1 MTTQPPNIRH
11 AIAALT
17 HAVSSQDPTGRDYLK
32 VVRPGDEFA
41 YGTVAPNLGDAWAMD
56 ACGMWLPRGHARPRG
71 PIERAFVFIT
81 PEELFGFAMP
91 FHQVLTSLKKVSR
104 INAVTF
110 AASLLAKRAAPGSR
124 IRGGDVE
131 FIETFLADPWK
142 TKSLNLMREP
152 HRALVVPQAV
162 HFLTKLALVV
172 CPEASPEDDN
182 AQTEALL
189 TALLH
194 LPAHLDSGVEALG
207 EDDDHVV
214 TATAGPLECYF
225 IANHLFNSHIDVM
238 TASAVFQRCWVEIPA
253 ERLED
258 PRMADLPAEYEAA
271 TGVPLSDLTA
281 LCVMLWASAVNGSP
295 SLELDVVNA
304 FGWEQDRLERALAL
318 ISCGPDEM
326 RTSII
331 TAEPRFGLLWTTRD
345 FAYRPVIRW
354 DSRITVL
361 DPELLLRRA
370 TGIWPLMDIQRCL
383 EARGPEGRAR
393 AETVSKAVHRAHE
406 MFALETLED
415 VAGSGRLYDEDALI
429 AAYGRK
435 SKVADVAVDYGHSW
449 VVAEVTTTGF
459 QDMTAAGTSPEAV
472 TQDLNKA
479 VRKAKQLHATIDNLR
494 HDTNRLTKDGR
505 TNPVRRF
512 YPVLVITTRF
522 PASPITMTMLWER
535 LREENLLQ
543 GDDVAPLE
551 VMELEDLC
559 AAEGA
564 VEVGHSLVSLLEE
577 KRTSTMERM
586 SMRDFLQDKLRGIVR
601 QPRRVQDRWHK
612 IFDPVIDAV
621 RDAA

>member
-1 MTTQPPNIRH
+1 MTTPPPDIRR
-11 AIAALT
+11 AIVALT

-41 YGTVAPNLGDAWAMD
+41 YGTVAPALADAWSLD
-56 ACGMWLPRGHARPRG
+56 VCGMWLPRGTARPRG

-81 PEELFGFAMP
+81 PEELFGFAMS
-91 FHQVLTSLKKVSR
+91 FQQVLANLKRVSR
-104 INAVTF
+104 LNAVTF

-142 TKSLNLMREP
+142 TKALNLMREP
-152 HRALVVPQAV
+152 HRALVVPQAI

-172 CPEASPEDDN
+172 CPEEAPVEVE
-182 AQTEALL
+182 QTEALL

-194 LPAHLDSGVEALG
+194 LPAHLNSGVEALG
-207 EDDDHVV
+207 EDDDHIV
-214 TATAGPLECYF
+214 TSTAGPLECYF

-238 TASAVFQRCWVEIPA
+238 TATAVFQRCWIEIPA
-253 ERLED
+253 EHLED

-281 LCVMLWASAVNGSP
+281 LCVMLWASAVNGSAL
-295 SLELDVVNA
+295 LEIDVVNA
-304 FGWEQDRLERALAL
+304 FGWESDRLERALAL
-318 ISCGPDEM
+318 ISCSPDEM

-331 TAEPRFGLLWTTRD
+331 KAEPRFGLLWTTRD

-354 DSRITVL
+354 DRRVTVL

-383 EARGPEGRAR
+383 EAQEGRDR
-393 AETVSKAVHRAHE
+393 AELVSKAVHRAHE

-429 AAYGRK
+429 EAYGRK
-435 SKVADVAVDYGHSW
+435 SKVADMAVDYGHSW
-449 VVAEVTTTGF
+449 VVTEVTTTGF

-494 HDTNRLTKDGR
+494 RDTNSLTKDGR
-505 TNPVRRF
+505 SNTVRRF

-535 LREENLLQ
+535 LREEGLLQ
-543 GDDVAPLE
+543 GDDVAPIE

-559 AAEGA
+559 AAEAA
-564 VEVGHSLVSLLEE
+564 VEEGHSLAALLEE
-577 KRTSTMERM
+577 KRTSAMERM
-586 SMRDFLQDKLRGIVR
+586 SMRDFLQDKLRGVVR
-601 QPRRVQDRWHK
+601 QPKRVEKRWHK
-612 IFDPVIDAV
+612 IFEPVIAAV
-621 RDAA
+621 GNRAA